1 MRVTS
6 TSGFFFPSKSTGL
19 TSSSDRVCL
28 SPMEDTEDLVV
39 CSSKG
44 GCGNSV
50 RLLGCLSKSYHHLT
64 CSYNAPLHKD
74 CFLEWKKSELAGRR
88 VVCCVYCRTRWPG
101 IPKPRVARVYSG
113 AFVNLLELYRE
124 LFNNHMLEIEDEEDF
139 FGL

>member
-44 GCGNSV
+44 GCGNS
-50 RLLGCLSKSYHHLT
+50 
-64 CSYNAPLHKD
+64 LHKD